1 MRKIQKVIV
10 GSALALGLLGGAIA
24 TGQTAEASQGYIM
37 EAGRKNIVGV
47 WVEVKGGTSGWAK
60 FSPTISGQK
69 YSVSWSYNTQ
79 NKPFSLHIGVGGT
92 PQDWEYNIKTRF
104 FQRDTY
110 GGQINLL
117 APGIT
122 SITGMP

>member
-10 GSALALGLLGGAIA
+10 GSALALGLLGGMMA
-24 TGQTAEASQGYIM
+24 TSQTAEASQGYIM
-37 EAGRKNIVGV
+37 EGTQKPIVGV
-47 WVEVKGGTSGWAK
+47 WVEVKGGTSGWAR
-60 FSPTISGQK
+60 FSPTIRGQK
-69 YSVSWSYNTQ
+69 YSVSWNYNAQ

-92 PQDWEYNIKTRF
+92 PQNWKYNIKTRF
-104 FQRDTY
+104 FQQDTY

-117 APGIT
+117 APDIT